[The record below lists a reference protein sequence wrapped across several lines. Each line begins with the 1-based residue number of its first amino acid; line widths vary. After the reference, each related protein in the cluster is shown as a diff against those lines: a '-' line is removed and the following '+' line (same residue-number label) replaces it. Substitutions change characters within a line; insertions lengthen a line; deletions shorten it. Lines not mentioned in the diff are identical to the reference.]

1 MITGFRHLIWYN
13 LSICTK
19 LGTPIGHQF
28 GSWIVYKICCKG
40 SCTKFGTNFK
50 DTLAYSYC
58 FFAILGI
65 NFIPNLVHYV
75 CTKFGTNFVIPLIS
89 LSYLKGGSKLLQS
102 VLHHV
107 LENDWS
113 ICILKIHSPY
123 CVSSPCNNQMKTVVI
138 NHRTMLIIVQA
149 CAFNCAPCGVEWSQ
163 YHQNKWI

>member
-1 MITGFRHLIWYN
+1 MPCVLAIQGEIGRSWHIESTEKRTSKIMIIQ
-13 LSICTK
+13 
-19 LGTPIGHQF
+19 LGTKHVRILQSPI
-28 GSWIVYKICCKG
+28 WR
-40 SCTKFGTNFK
+40 
-50 DTLAYSYC
+50 
-58 FFAILGI
+58 I
-65 NFIPNLVHYV
+65 NFIPNLVHYI

-89 LSYLKGGSKLLQS
+89 LSSLKGWSKLLQS